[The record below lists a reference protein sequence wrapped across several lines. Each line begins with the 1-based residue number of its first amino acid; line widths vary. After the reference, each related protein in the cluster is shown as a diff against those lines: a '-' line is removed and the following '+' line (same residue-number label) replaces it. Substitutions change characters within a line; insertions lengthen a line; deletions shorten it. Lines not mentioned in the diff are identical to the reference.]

1 MFQTYAE
8 AMDWIISQLPMFTR
22 VGAAAYKPG
31 IGNII
36 ALCESLGNPHLKF
49 PIIHIAGTNGKGSS
63 SHSIASVLQEAGYK
77 TGLHTSP
84 HLKKFNE
91 RIRINGIEWSDE
103 QILQFVNTHKIIIN
117 VIKPSYFEISVAMAF
132 YAFAKE
138 NVDVAVIETG
148 LGGRLDSTNIVNPL
162 ITLITNIGWDH
173 TDLLGDTLPKIA
185 AEKAGIIKPYVPAVI
200 STYQEECAP
209 VFIKKAEE
217 VNAPLAFAKDHLT
230 IKQLSNSGLEVTYG
244 VNWTDGSR
252 MVFTSDLTG
261 SYQIDNLPGVLL
273 TIKTLQ
279 DQSFEISADDISKGL
294 ANVKANTGLKGR
306 WQILSEQPL
315 TIADT
320 GHNKDGLKQVFTQL
334 EKNRT
339 GKLFI
344 VIGMMAD
351 KDFEAIKHLF
361 PTDALYLTCAPN
373 TPRAL
378 SANLL
383 TEKLIANNLEAITVG
398 SVVQAYEK
406 AKALA
411 TNSDTIFIGGST
423 FVVAEIPDL

>member
-8 AMDWIISQLPMFTR
+8 AMDWILSQLPMFTR
-22 VGAAAYKPG
+22 IGATAYKPG
-31 IGNII
+31 IGNIV
-36 ALCESLGNPHLKF
+36 ALCEALGNPHLKY

-63 SHSIASVLQEAGYK
+63 SHSIASVLQAAGYK

-91 RIRINGIEWSDE
+91 RIRINGFEWDDE
-103 QILQFVNTHKIIIN
+103 QILQFINTHQIIIN

-138 NVDVAVIETG
+138 NVDIAVIETG

-162 ITLITNIGWDH
+162 VSLITNIGWDH

-185 AEKAGIIKPYVPAVI
+185 AEKAGIIKPYVPAII
-200 STYQEECAP
+200 SKYQEECAP
-209 VFIKKAEE
+209 VFINKAES
-217 VNAPLAFAKDHLT
+217 VNAPLAFAKDHLNV
-230 IKQLSNSGLEVTYG
+230 KELSNTGLEVTYG
-244 VNWTDGSR
+244 VNWSNGSR
-252 MVFTSDLTG
+252 MVINSDLTG
-261 SYQIDNLPGVLL
+261 SYQIDNIPGILL

-279 DQSFEISADDISKGL
+279 DQGFEISADAIARGL
-294 ANVKANTGLKGR
+294 ANVKANTWLKGR
-306 WQILSEQPL
+306 WQVLNEQPL

-334 EKNRT
+334 EKVRT

-344 VIGMMAD
+344 VLGMMAD
-351 KDFEAIKHLF
+351 KDFEAIKNLF
-361 PTDALYLTCAPN
+361 PTDALYLTCSPN

-378 SANLL
+378 PANQL
-383 TEKLIANNLEAITVG
+383 TEKLLANNLEAITIGTV
-398 SVVQAYEK
+398 SDAYEK
-406 AKALA
+406 VKELA
-411 TNSDTIFIGGST
+411 TPSDTIFIGGST